1 MEFVEPLSCVLQ
13 RVQTAIASRKRE
25 LQSEQQELEAVL
37 AAGTA
42 AGLHPLDQP
51 DIQPTIKVCSN
62 SLRKNVLLNIN
73 SVHSVLLAHCRVT

>member
-1 MEFVEPLSCVLQ
+1 MHAYRIMLCDGWESLRYAALVLCA
-13 RVQTAIASRKRE
+13 VWHMQTAIAGRKRE

-51 DIQPTIKVCSN
+51 DIQPAVKVCS
-62 SLRKNVLLNIN
+62 SKID
-73 SVHSVLLAHCRVT
+73 H